1 MKDHFKY
8 LVHTLIGGQA
18 LETARREG
26 TTRLHRA
33 LRQSQL
39 ARACAATDHAA
50 RERRFIVDNTS
61 NTTNKTNTN
70 STDTTNSNTN
80 TDTSNTTAT
89 NATTTRAQTDAT
101 TNTTAATDATTAA
114 THTEATTAFEATT
127 NRATTLADETTY
139 RRTEVH
145 PHAHPSTSIAI
156 RLGRSPSQPESCA
169 RVGRPTPAAATTTI
183 VEVAATTTTTA
194 TAFQTTN
201 ASQRPST
208 FTPRAA

>member
-26 TTRLHRA
+26 KTRFHGA
-33 LRQSQL
+33 LRQSQP

-70 STDTTNSNTN
+70 STDTTK

-101 TNTTAATDATTAA
+101 TTTTAATDATTTA

-127 NRATTLADETTY
+127 DRATTLADETTY

-169 RVGRPTPAAATTTI
+169 RVG
-183 VEVAATTTTTA
+183 
-194 TAFQTTN
+194 
-201 ASQRPST
+201 
-208 FTPRAA
+208 